1 VSDFSPTPVSRLA
14 KYPPRVPDR
23 DTVVFIPAWNEEKSL
38 PAVLAELAAVLPAAD
53 VLVIDDGSTD
63 GTAAV
68 AQELG
73 ATVVSF
79 GENRGLRAGIA
90 AGYQGAHDRGY
101 AYCGRVDADGQHP
114 VDELARLL
122 ELVRTDRCDVAVG
135 SRFAEGDGYGA
146 ERYEPSP
153 ARRFGI
159 GLLQRAMHLRLGRPF
174 HDPTSGMAAVNR
186 EAMLVMARPYV
197 SGAPEV
203 EALLRLKEAGL
214 RVEEVAVHMRD
225 RAHGESKLQGKK
237 AVKLVL
243 TVVGTLLFFRWLR
256 RHRS

>member
-1 VSDFSPTPVSRLA
+1 MT
-14 KYPPRVPDR
+14 DR

-38 PAVLAELAAVLPAAD
+38 PAVLAELAAGLPAAD

-68 AQELG
+68 ARELG
-73 ATVVSF
+73 STVVSF

-90 AGYQGAHDRGY
+90 AGYHEAHDRGY

-214 RVEEVAVHMRD
+214 RVEEVAVHMRE

-243 TVVGTLLFFRWLR
+243 TVIGTLLFFSWLR
-256 RHRS
+256 RRRS